1 MTLIKPI
8 TVHGHSDDTRQV
20 ERLTLKVADLQAEN
34 RQLRRKL
41 PKSTGDMRRLRQAHR
56 DAQAMLVHRFSGYAI
71 SRANCLT
78 LGIPERRW
86 STARAL
92 LRLAT
97 VHDGNDITI
106 EDFDQAMALLAGTFE
121 SMEKAGNAE
130 RLKLRV
136 PPSRLWRSR

>member
-1 MTLIKPI
+1 
-8 TVHGHSDDTRQV
+8 
-20 ERLTLKVADLQAEN
+20 
-34 RQLRRKL
+34 
-41 PKSTGDMRRLRQAHR
+41 MRRLRQAHR

>member
-1 MTLIKPI
+1 MIRSIELNNHT
-8 TVHGHSDDTRQV
+8 SEADRQI

-34 RQLRRKL
+34 RQLRAKL

-56 DAQAMLVHRFSGYAI
+56 DAKAMLMHRFSGYSI
-71 SRANCLT
+71 SRDNCLA

-106 EDFDQAMALLAGTFE
+106 EDFDGAIALLKGTVD